1 MKRLFTCLALCGL
14 LAACSGVPL
23 MSVPRLVKLPQ
34 QLLTADPAELMLAVQ
49 VDARMTPPP
58 DAQPTLDIAI
68 KPRDPKAFEAVDR
81 KLPMRMVVAAM
92 PLPEL
97 GLQAAPADR
106 RWLLYSL
113 TPESSAEM
121 ARIQAMFQRVQAER
135 QGQSGGG
142 GGGGGSL
149 ALGIAQEGLAVD
161 DPALANTRWESW
173 FRSSGKDG
181 FFELWSG
188 TLADLQKQAKDK
200 AAKTPP
206 AARR

>member
-23 MSVPRLVKLPQ
+23 TSMPRLVKLPS

-49 VDARMTPPP
+49 VDARMVPPP
-58 DAQPTLDIAI
+58 NAQPTLDIAI
-68 KPRDPKAFEAVDR
+68 KPREPKAFEPVER
-81 KLPMRMVVAAM
+81 KLPMQLVVASA
-92 PLPEL
+92 PLPQL
-97 GLQAAPADR
+97 GLSAAPAHR

-121 ARIQAMFQRVQAER
+121 ARIQAVFKRLQAER
-135 QGQSGGG
+135 QGKS
-142 GGGGGSL
+142 GGGGSL
-149 ALGIAQEGLAVD
+149 SLGIAQEGIATD
-161 DPALANTRWESW
+161 DPALADTPWESW

-188 TLADLQKQAKDK
+188 TLADLKKQAKDN
-200 AAKTPP
+200 
-206 AARR
+206 AARTQAAPRN